1 MLQVLVVER
10 DPVVGHLYNEELK
23 DAGFQVKVARGLD
36 EALNWLRGKPVDVVV
51 TDQASCER
59 PRNYWLPQL
68 RKLHHGPVV
77 VLSPRCG
84 RELPGDNLWEV
95 LKSSDLTCLITSLRK
110 RVTVNTW
117 GRFKAGRS

>member
-10 DPVVGHLYNEELK
+10 DPAVGHLYTEELK
-23 DAGFQVKVARGLD
+23 DAGFSVKVARGLE

-59 PRNYWLPQL
+59 PRTYWLPQL
-68 RKLHHGPVV
+68 RQLHDGPVV
-77 VLSPRCG
+77 ILSPRCG
-84 RELPGDNLWEV
+84 GDPPSDNLWEV

-110 RVTVNTW
+110 RVALRPW
-117 GRFKAGRS
+117 GVLKTGLT